1 MIVSGKLI
9 IRPFMVRGGYA
20 CLVRC
25 KWSLVLV
32 VVMACRPGGAKKSPD
47 PPPDAAAD
55 AAPTFNAKPLPNV
68 TTDWCTSGLIGLDE
82 ETCYLPPR
90 AGDARPRRLLI
101 YLHGIIP
108 AKHVGT
114 VQKENVMSAV
124 KNAAARAGAA
134 AIVPRGIQGVGPS
147 GSKDW
152 WAWPTSPDAHAKHGP
167 ALVKR
172 IEAAKAK
179 LEDALGGPFAKTYL
193 AGSSNGA
200 YFAVNLA
207 LRDEIAIDGI
217 GAMSGGAPGSA
228 VTRTKPIGVYIGFGG
243 SDEPSKNGG
252 LALAKVTE
260 AAGWK
265 TKVAEH
271 PFPHGA
277 REIYID
283 EAFSFWDG
291 LP

>member
-1 MIVSGKLI
+1 MTRPVQIASLIV
-9 IRPFMVRGGYA
+9 
-20 CLVRC
+20 
-25 KWSLVLV
+25 VLV
-32 VVMACRPGGAKKSPD
+32 ACRDHAAKKPGDPTPD
-47 PPPDAAAD
+47 AAAAD
-55 AAPTFNAKPLPNV
+55 AAPAVNAKPLPKV
-68 TTDWCTSGLIGLDE
+68 TTDWCTAGLVGLDE
-82 ETCYLPPR
+82 ETCYVPPR
-90 AGDARPRRLLI
+90 SGDARPRRLLV

-108 AKHVGT
+108 AKHVGA

-124 KNAAARAGAA
+124 KNAAERAGAA
-134 AIVPRGIQGVGPS
+134 AIVPRGMQGVGPT

-152 WAWPTSPDAHAKHGP
+152 WAWPTSPDAHAKHAP

-179 LEDALGGPFAKTYL
+179 LEDALGAPFAKTYL

-207 LRDEIAIDGI
+207 LRDEIAIDGL
-217 GAMSGGAPGSA
+217 GAMSGGAPGTA
-228 VTRTKPIGVYIGFGG
+228 VARTKPIAVYVGFGS

>member
-1 MIVSGKLI
+1 
-9 IRPFMVRGGYA
+9 MVGGGYA
-20 CLVRC
+20 LRVPG
-25 KWSLVLV
+25 KWSAALLVLIV
-32 VVMACRPGGAKKSPD
+32 ACRDHDASKPSAKAPD
-47 PPPDAAAD
+47 AAAAAD
-55 AAPTFNAKPLPNV
+55 AAPTFEAKPLPNV
-68 TTDWCTSGLIGLDE
+68 ATDWCTAGLIGLDE

-90 AGDARPRRLLI
+90 SGDARPRRLLV

-108 AKHVGT
+108 PKHVGT

-124 KNAAARAGAA
+124 KNAAERAGAA
-134 AIVPRGIQGVGPS
+134 AIVPRGMQGVGPS

-179 LEDALGGPFAKTYL
+179 LEAALGGPFAKTYL

-207 LRDEIAIDGI
+207 LREEIAIDGL

-228 VTRTKPIGVYIGFGG
+228 VLRKKPIAVYIGFGT

-252 LALAKVTE
+252 LALAKITE

-291 LP
+291 VP

>member
-1 MIVSGKLI
+1 MTRPVQIGSLI
-9 IRPFMVRGGYA
+9 A
-20 CLVRC
+20 
-25 KWSLVLV
+25 VLV
-32 VVMACRPGGAKKSPD
+32 ACRDHGAKKPGD
-47 PPPDAAAD
+47 PTPDAATAD
-55 AAPTFNAKPLPNV
+55 AAPAVNAKPLPKV
-68 TTDWCTSGLIGLDE
+68 TTDWCTAGLVGLDE
-82 ETCYLPPR
+82 ETCYVPPR
-90 AGDARPRRLLI
+90 SGDARPRRLLV

-108 AKHVGT
+108 AKHVGA

-124 KNAAARAGAA
+124 KNAAERAGAA
-134 AIVPRGIQGVGPS
+134 AIVPRGMQGVGPT

-152 WAWPTSPDAHAKHGP
+152 WAWPTSPDAHAKHAP

-179 LEDALGGPFAKTYL
+179 LEDALGAPFAKTYL

-207 LRDEIAIDGI
+207 LRDEIAIDGL
-217 GAMSGGAPGSA
+217 GAMSGGAPRTA
-228 VTRTKPIGVYIGFGG
+228 VARTKPIAVYVGFGS

>member
-1 MIVSGKLI
+1 
-9 IRPFMVRGGYA
+9 MVGGGYA
-20 CLVRC
+20 SRVRG
-25 KWSLVLV
+25 KWSAALV
-32 VVMACRPGGAKKSPD
+32 VTLLACRNHGAKKPAD
-47 PPPDAAAD
+47 PTPDAAAD
-55 AAPTFNAKPLPNV
+55 AAPSFAAKPLPNV
-68 TTDWCTSGLIGLDE
+68 QTDWCTAGLIGLDE

-90 AGDARPRRLLI
+90 SGDARPRRLLV

-108 AKHVGT
+108 PKHVGT
-114 VQKENVMSAV
+114 VQKENVMRAV
-124 KNAAARAGAA
+124 KNAAERAGAA

-152 WAWPTSPDAHAKHGP
+152 WAWPTSPDAHAKHAP

-200 YFAVNLA
+200 YYAVNLA
-207 LRDEIAIDGI
+207 LRDEIAIDGL

-228 VTRTKPIGVYIGFGG
+228 AITRKTPIAVYIGFGS

-252 LALAKVTE
+252 LALAKATE
-260 AAGWK
+260 AAGFK